1 MRVDRVEKKYWTRSS
16 NEFSS
21 KIEDHFQKRRQSTLK
36 INAKKKKLAD
46 QRNFCCQSIPDLLHQ
61 QLKLG
66 KNPWILL
73 APASDDHRY
82 ITVPM
87 LDVLRKKWRDFQNDD
102 RSNAILEMELMMFKT
117 EKTGHVF
124 TEGIYNHHHYYW
136 WARRRRPGDSLGRN
150 SIWNHN
156 KPVSWQWYFP
166 MSNSVASVDPLV
178 VWCAYLVT
186 YYTTY
191 VVCFLQDALRI
202 ILQGFLGIASR
213 F

>member
-21 KIEDHFQKRRQSTLK
+21 KIGDHFQKRRQSTLK

-87 LDVLRKKWRDFQNDD
+87 LDVLRKKWRDFQ
-102 RSNAILEMELMMFKT
+102 K
-117 EKTGHVF
+117 
-124 TEGIYNHHHYYW
+124 W
-136 WARRRRPGDSLGRN
+136 WPKQRHLGNGTYDVQNWKNRTCLHRRYLQSSSLLL
-150 SIWNHN
+150 
-156 KPVSWQWYFP
+156 VSQKE
-166 MSNSVASVDPLV
+166 
-178 VWCAYLVT
+178 
-186 YYTTY
+186 TTW
-191 VVCFLQDALRI
+191 R
-202 ILQGFLGIASR
+202 
-213 F
+213 